1 MISVTESRKAFLG
14 SLAINLNGFL
24 RKFCGTGTAGSI
36 DVFRKCSACPI
47 HLPQLIQD
55 HLGTVVVVLFV
66 RFSTITLSS
75 VVLAPLPVK
84 VMV

>member
-47 HLPQLIQD
+47 HLPQLIQ
-55 HLGTVVVVLFV
+55 LIFGGSGIVPAALMAIVLN
-66 RFSTITLSS
+66 I
-75 VVLAPLPVK
+75 VLPETKENP
-84 VMV
+84 